1 MYGVIEMAYAFILA
15 GIYKLLEKKYWKV
28 ESKGPRIPNINFSP
42 DSLEYDRKISNEEM
56 RKRKLREQQ
65 IAATLQR
72 RLPAS
77 LYEKISRAKHDDH
90 DTING
95 LHQSLHNTLSSIL
108 ADESLP
114 PEELTSVQMI
124 ADGLK
129 ELEIRRR
136 STLQPND
143 IETVQHTFAVQQ
155 TGRFQVQP
163 TSSTQELRA
172 RAVSVVESEAAS
184 EEDVTQVNTE
194 NETKTSL
201 WAKLRNYV
209 SWNPDLVKKMNSDHQ
224 ENGDYSETQIT
235 QDGFQ
240 VSAFCFFLK
249 NFMVEAFI

>member
-1 MYGVIEMAYAFILA
+1 MVTLLKFMNVYPIHSPMYGVIEMTYAFILA

-28 ESKGPRIPNINFSP
+28 EAKGPRIPNINFAP
-42 DSLEYDRKISNEEM
+42 DSLEYDRNISNEEL
-56 RKRKLREQQ
+56 RKRKLREQK

-77 LYEKISRAKHDDH
+77 LYEKISKAKHDDH

-129 ELEIRRR
+129 ELETRRR
-136 STLQPND
+136 STLQPNE
-143 IETVQHTFAVQQ
+143 ILSVQQ
-155 TGRFQVQP
+155 MGRFQVQP
-163 TSSTQELRA
+163 TTRPTQELRA
-172 RAVSVVESEAAS
+172 RAVTTLESEETSDENVA
-184 EEDVTQVNTE
+184 QVEFE

-209 SWNPDLVKKMNSDHQ
+209 SWNPDLVKKMNSGQ
-224 ENGDYSETQIT
+224 ENDDYTETQIT
-235 QDGFQ
+235 QAGFQ
-240 VSAFCFFLK
+240 FDAFSF
-249 NFMVEAFI
+249 